1 MESLLNC
8 AWLLLVV
15 ALLTAWAGQAR
26 TAKPRRASRLLP
38 SRGLQLTALLVLVVL
53 LFPVISMTDDMAAC
67 TAPQEAERALRLH
80 DPLEG
85 APHAPA
91 VLPLAVSAA
100 DLLLAVL
107 SSSRGEPLVAEAKRT
122 VLLEGARLTID
133 TRPPPAA

>member
-8 AWLLLVV
+8 AWLLLVI
-15 ALLTAWAGQAR
+15 ALIFQWARQ
-26 TAKPRRASRLLP
+26 TRASESGPRSCLAP
-38 SRGLQLTALLVLVVL
+38 SRGLQLTALFVLVIL

-91 VLPLAVSAA
+91 VLPVAIKTA
-100 DLLLAVL
+100 DLLLAIL
-107 SSSRGEPLVAEAKRT
+107 NSTRGEPVIAEAERT
-122 VLLEGARLTID
+122 VLLEGARLHID
-133 TRPPPAA
+133 SRPPPTA